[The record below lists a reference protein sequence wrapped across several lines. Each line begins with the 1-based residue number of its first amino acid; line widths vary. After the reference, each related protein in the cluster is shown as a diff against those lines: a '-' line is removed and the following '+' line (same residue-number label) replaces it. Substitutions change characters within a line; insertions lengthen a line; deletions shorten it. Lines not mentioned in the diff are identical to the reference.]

1 MIEQDKPA
9 FAELLT
15 SVLGFYASV
24 PSPFAIGVWWQ
35 AMLPFELDAVRRAF
49 TAHATDPERGQFAP
63 KPADLVRQLAG
74 TRTDRAVGAW
84 QKTLAAAGQVGAYSD
99 VVFDDALIHACV
111 ADLGGWPKLCRTP
124 SDELGF
130 VHHRF
135 LEAYKAYAQHAPAD
149 YPAKL
154 LGDRS
159 SDELYAK
166 RGLPPPQPVLI
177 GNVTKALRVLEQG
190 RLSRHDFAPM
200 AVLRCLPDVAPLSS
214 AA

>member
-1 MIEQDKPA
+1 MTNDDMADFQA
-9 FAELLT
+9 ALT
-15 SVLGFYASV
+15 SVLGFYGA
-24 PSPFAIGVWWQ
+24 PPTTFARTVWWE
-35 AMLPFELDAVRRAF
+35 ACKGFELDAVRRAF
-49 TAHATDPERGQFAP
+49 TAHATDPERGQFTP

-84 QKTLAAAGQVGAYSD
+84 QKALTAAGQVGAYSD

-111 ADLGGWPKLCRTP
+111 ADLGGWPKLCRT
-124 SDELGF
+124 SSEDLGY

-154 LGDRS
+154 MGDRS

-166 RGLPPPQPVLI
+166 RRLPPPQPALI
-177 GNVTKALRVLEQG
+177 GDKAKCKAVLERGQAV
-190 RLSRHDFAPM
+190 RLGASR
-200 AVLRCLPDVAPLSS
+200 AVLDVLPPVARLGV